1 MKRFMQRFRQ
11 FFSDESGQG
20 TMEYILI
27 VGLIVIFL
35 IVALYFFR
43 DQLKAFIDK
52 VADWLGAAEPKALPG
67 G

>member
-1 MKRFMQRFRQ
+1 VKRLLKKLSQ
-11 FFSDESGQG
+11 FFTDESGQG

-52 VADWLGAAEPKALPG
+52 IGDWIGTAEPKALPG

>member
-1 MKRFMQRFRQ
+1 MKRLWEKCRR

-52 VADWLGAAEPKALPG
+52 VADWIGAAEPEALPG